1 MKINHHIDD
10 ATALRYASGDLDEA
24 FAVVVASHLTNCKAC
39 RDAVR
44 ASEQFGGD
52 LLGYIDGVPLKEGAF
67 ADVMSRVDSENHR
80 EPMIAV
86 HNTDNDPDGDA
97 DLPVPLRHYIES
109 GLEGVRWRAIGPGV
123 WRHRLDL
130 ASDDGGSLFLLKIAP
145 GKKVPEHGHGG
156 NEMTLILSGSYC
168 DEFGRFAPGD
178 IADLDEHVEH
188 QPHVDSAEPCVCLVA
203 TEAPTRFKGPF
214 SRLMQPLVG
223 I

>member
-24 FAVVVASHLTNCKAC
+24 FAVVVASHLSSCDVC

-44 ASEQFGGD
+44 ASELVGGE
-52 LLGYIDGVPLKEGAF
+52 LLEDISEVPLNNGALAAVMGRIELESELKLRAASSIDG
-67 ADVMSRVDSENHR
+67 
-80 EPMIAV
+80 
-86 HNTDNDPDGDA
+86 DPNGSA
-97 DLPVPLRHYIES
+97 DLPAPLQRYFEN
-109 GLEGVRWRAIGPGV
+109 GLDGVRWKTIGPGV

-130 ASDDGGSLFLLKIAP
+130 TSEDGGSLFLLKIAP

-156 NEMTLILSGSYC
+156 SEMTLILSGSYC
-168 DEFGRFAPGD
+168 DEFGRFAAGD

-188 QPHVDSAEPCVCLVA
+188 QPHVDSAEPCICLVA

>member
-24 FAVVVASHLTNCKAC
+24 FAVVVASHLASCAVC
-39 RDAVR
+39 REAVR
-44 ASEQFGGD
+44 ASEQIGGE
-52 LLGYIDGVPLKEGAF
+52 LLEDVGEVPLNNGAL
-67 ADVMSRVDSENHR
+67 AAVMGRIEAGCKVDPLIESNIDR
-80 EPMIAV
+80 GP
-86 HNTDNDPDGDA
+86 NGSA
-97 DLPVPLRHYIES
+97 DLPAPLQRYLEN
-109 GLEGVRWRAIGPGV
+109 GLDGVRWKAIGPGV

-130 ASDDGGSLFLLKIAP
+130 ISEDGGSLFLLKIAP

-156 NEMTLILSGSYC
+156 SEMTLILSGSYC
-168 DEFGRFAPGD
+168 DEFGRFAAGD

-188 QPHVDSAEPCVCLVA
+188 QPHVDSAEPCICLVA